1 LRYSRGGNIIQ
12 PPHPYNLSLSF
23 VAAFCYIFQKL
34 WTCLQIVSNINV
46 IACNGIIRDV
56 PFVLWLSSIWNM
68 TTHGGIYRFML
79 MLLWTKP
86 NSRELFSLN
95 GYPSMLI
102 LSTCLCWPVC
112 FTSRIKAMTNHLPYN
127 CLCCLLKIIALSM
140 YLVKWYTT
148 VLDNYKSNC
157 MQMSWIY
164 PTLTMDKKGITHIS
178 VNFA

>member
-1 LRYSRGGNIIQ
+1 LRCGILRYTVEEETLFTL
-12 PPHPYNLSLSF
+12 PPLSLSLSF
-23 VAAFCYIFQKL
+23 VADVCYIFQKL

-68 TTHGGIYRFML
+68 TTHGGIYRCML

-102 LSTCLCWPVC
+102 LSTCFYWPVC

-127 CLCCLLKIIALSM
+127 CFCCLLKIIALSM
-140 YLVKWYTT
+140 YLVK
-148 VLDNYKSNC
+148 
-157 MQMSWIY
+157 
-164 PTLTMDKKGITHIS
+164 
-178 VNFA
+178 

>member
-1 LRYSRGGNIIQ
+1 MELFEMYLCS
-12 PPHPYNLSLSF
+12 
-23 VAAFCYIFQKL
+23 
-34 WTCLQIVSNINV
+34 
-46 IACNGIIRDV
+46 
-56 PFVLWLSSIWNM
+56 LWLSSIWNM

-102 LSTCLCWPVC
+102 LSTCFCWPVC

-127 CLCCLLKIIALSM
+127 CLCCLLKIIALSLF
-140 YLVKWYTT
+140 LVKWYTT
-148 VLDNYKSNC
+148 DLNNYKSNG